1 MQSNHEF
8 QNWTVIGKGAE
19 RVCFQN
25 PSNPAQCVKLSQ
37 KDAAK
42 QTYREIEFFERLK
55 KKSVQFTHIPEFLG
69 KVTTETQV
77 GFKQQV
83 ILDEDLSVSL
93 NLAQYIVQQGNELD
107 IDHLLLEI
115 RILKDYLIENRVIPS
130 DLVLTNLLVRQ
141 AEGAITLYL
150 IDGFGNTEFIPVS
163 DFIPYLMHKKINRKF
178 KKFLR
183 KNLHVFIKKKKT
195 VEELEAYGKKIDK
208 FEALYL

>member
-1 MQSNHEF
+1 M
-8 QNWTVIGKGAE
+8 
-19 RVCFQN
+19 
-25 PSNPAQCVKLSQ
+25 
-37 KDAAK
+37 
-42 QTYREIEFFERLK
+42 
-55 KKSVQFTHIPEFLG
+55 
-69 KVTTETQV
+69 TTETQV

-83 ILDEDLSVSL
+83 VLDEDLLVSL

-150 IDGFGNTEFIPVS
+150 VDGFGNTEFIPVS

-178 KKFLR
+178 KKFPR
-183 KNLHVFIKKKKT
+183 KNLHVFIKKKKQ
-195 VEELEAYGKKIDK
+195 LKS
-208 FEALYL
+208 